1 MLDEYLHSADWFDAM
16 LFDATDA
23 ILKGYS
29 CMEIEH
35 GCSVKC
41 TSSAPFAGV
50 TAAISALTRMI

>member
-35 GCSVKC
+35 GMLGKN
-41 TSSAPFAGV
+41 AHHPRHPLA
-50 TAAISALTRMI
+50 